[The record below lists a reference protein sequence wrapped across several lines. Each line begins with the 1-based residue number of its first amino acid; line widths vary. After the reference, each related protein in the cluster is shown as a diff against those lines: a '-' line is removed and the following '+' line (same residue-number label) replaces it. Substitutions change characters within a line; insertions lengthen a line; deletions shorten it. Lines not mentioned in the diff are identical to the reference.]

1 MSAQSSSLSQR
12 TQIQCSVCNCV
23 YNDHEHNRCTAQTI
37 SVGPHFAC
45 CTSDT
50 VCASFQPE

>member
-1 MSAQSSSLSQR
+1 MASQSTSPTPR
-12 TQIQCSVCNCV
+12 TEIHCDVCNCV
-23 YNDHEHNRCTAQTI
+23 YHDSQNNRCTAQTI

-50 VCASFQPE
+50 ICATFQPE